1 MRRKFY
7 KKNKSTFN
15 KVVVQILVCII
26 IVITVIGIKKADV
39 TMTNKFLSIVDT
51 AINKEYSIKEIPSK
65 TFAIL
70 KKIPE
75 LPLQV
80 AKRIQNRDEQMAFS
94 PPIDQGEVI
103 STFGSSYD
111 SVTET
116 GSFQRGIDYYSPKTM
131 DIYSIGD
138 GVVTEVANSNV
149 YGNYIKIHHGEQVF
163 SIYGSCS
170 SIYVNNDQNIKKGD
184 ILASVEPFGDDPT
197 YFHFELWVNGEIVDP
212 EEFIDFN

>member
-1 MRRKFY
+1 MGRKPY
-7 KKNKSTFN
+7 KRNKRTFN
-15 KVVVQILVCII
+15 KVIVQILICII
-26 IVITVIGIKKADV
+26 IVVVVIGLKKADI
-39 TMTNKFLSIVDT
+39 TMTNKILNVVET
-51 AINKEYSIKEIPSK
+51 GINTEYNLKEIPSK
-65 TFAIL
+65 TIAVL
-70 KKIPE
+70 KKIPQ

-80 AKRIQNRDEQMAFS
+80 AKIISNKDQNIAFS
-94 PPIDQGEVI
+94 PPIDEGEVI

-138 GVVTEVANSNV
+138 GVVTEVGNSNI
-149 YGNYIKIHHGEQVF
+149 YGDYIKIRHGQQIF

-170 SIYVNNDQNIKKGD
+170 SIYVNNAQNIKKGD
-184 ILASVEPFGDDPT
+184 ILASVEPSGNDPT
-197 YFHFELWVNGEIVDP
+197 YFHFELWVDGEIVDP